1 MKNIIRMMTLALC
14 LVMLVSAA
22 AADGLTLRDLSADH
36 VYEAKLTRLVK
47 FTGEGMMDHYYV
59 QQGACT
65 DGEYA
70 YCLLES
76 RPDAACG
83 MFKLSLDDWSIV
95 EIVYNV
101 PVEHGNGLAYNSKT
115 NQFVVSHCK
124 PSTNRISILDH
135 DTYAV
140 VDSFDL
146 PMPVLSIAYDEV
158 GDRYVVGHKDGV
170 HFSVLDSEFNVT
182 ATYEMVPEFTN
193 NQDCDCDDQYIY
205 LLEWDT
211 AKLYASNVSV
221 YDWEGNFVTSIV
233 LKSMNE
239 VESMFHYGD
248 KIIFP
253 FYTKAADIYEA
264 ELKIKK

>member
-1 MKNIIRMMTLALC
+1 MIFSRQNLNEGAVGAQNAEKFLRHGQGEQTGDESGAIISDGKSGRGCAQPQC
-14 LVMLVSAA
+14 VFIAA
-22 AADGLTLRDLSADH
+22 GGITHGFFRD
-36 VYEAKLTRLVK
+36 V
-47 FTGEGMMDHYYV
+47 
-59 QQGACT
+59 
-65 DGEYA
+65 
-70 YCLLES
+70 
-76 RPDAACG
+76 
-83 MFKLSLDDWSIV
+83 
-95 EIVYNV
+95 
-101 PVEHGNGLAYNSKT
+101 KT

>member
-1 MKNIIRMMTLALC
+1 MRNIIRLVALVLC
-14 LVMLVSAA
+14 LMMLLPAA
-22 AADGLTLRDLSADH
+22 VAEGLTLRDLSPDH
-36 VYEAKLTRLVK
+36 VYEAKLTRLIK
-47 FTGEGMMDHYYV
+47 FTGEGLMDHYYV

-83 MFKLSLDDWSIV
+83 MFKLSLEDWSIV
-95 EIVYNV
+95 EIVYNI
-101 PVEHGNGLAYNSKT
+101 PVEHGNGLTYNSKRD
-115 NQFVVSHCK
+115 QFVVSHCK
-124 PSTNRISILDH
+124 PSTNRISILTH
-135 DTYAV
+135 DTYEV
-140 VDSFDL
+140 VESF
-146 PMPVLSIAYDEV
+146 AYDEV

-170 HFSVLDSEFNVT
+170 HFSVLDSEFNIT

-211 AKLYASNVSV
+211 DKLYASNVSV
-221 YDWEGNFVTSIV
+221 YDWDGNFVTYIV

-253 FYTKAADIYEA
+253 FYTKAADLYEA
-264 ELKIKK
+264 ELRIK

>member
-1 MKNIIRMMTLALC
+1 MKKTWIALLAALC
-14 LVMLVSAA
+14 LLLSCTALA
-22 AADGLTLRDLSADH
+22 EEKITLADLSAEH
-36 VYEAKLTRLVK
+36 VYEAKLTRVVK
-47 FTGEGMMDHYYV
+47 FMGEGLMDHYYV
-59 QQGACT
+59 QQGAAT

-83 MFKLSLDDWSIV
+83 MFKLSLEDWSIV

-101 PVEHGNGLAYNSKT
+101 PVEHGNGLTYNSRT

-140 VDSFDL
+140 LDVFDL

-170 HFSVLDSEFNVT
+170 HFSVLDSEFNIV
-182 ATYEMVPEFTN
+182 ATHTMVPEYTN
-193 NQDCDCDDQYIY
+193 NQDCDCDENFIY

-211 AKLYASNVSV
+211 DKLYSSNVSV
-221 YDWEGNFVTSIV
+221 YDWDGNFVTSIV

-239 VESMFHYGD
+239 VESMFHFD
-248 KIIFP
+248 DRIIFP
-253 FYTKAADIYEA
+253 FYTKQADLYEA
-264 ELKIKK
+264 TLKIK